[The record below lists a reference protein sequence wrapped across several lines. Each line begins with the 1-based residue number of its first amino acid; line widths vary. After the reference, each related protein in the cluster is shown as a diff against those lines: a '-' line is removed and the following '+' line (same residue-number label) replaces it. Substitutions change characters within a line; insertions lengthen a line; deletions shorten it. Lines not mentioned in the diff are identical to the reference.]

1 MKLLEP
7 IVAWHNDIAGIRRD
21 IHAHPELAFE
31 EFRTADVVAAKL
43 EEWGIEIDRGLG
55 GTGVV
60 GIIRG
65 KLPGERAVGL
75 RADMDALPMQEANT
89 FAHASQHEG
98 KMHACGRRPHGHAA
112 GRGPVAA
119 PRFRR
124 HGLRDLPAGRGRR
137 RRRA

>member
-1 MKLLEP
+1 MKLLDP
-7 IVAWHNDIAGIRRD
+7 IVAWRDDISQIRRD

-43 EEWGIEIDRGLG
+43 EEWGIEIHRGLG

-65 KLPGERAVGL
+65 DRPGERAVGL

-89 FAHASQHEG
+89 FAHASKHAG
-98 KMHACGRRPHGHAA
+98 KMHACGHDGHTAMLLAA
-112 GRGPVAA
+112 A
-119 PRFRR
+119 
-124 HGLRDLPAGRGRR
+124 
-137 RRRA
+137 